1 MSMFVKRY
9 GAAQAP
15 VCKTVYEE
23 ECQTVQESLSKFYNV
38 LSFFYI
44 FHVFFRRDNAKL
56 SKKRSAELSTGSKL
70 KQLTDFTLD
79 IEMSN
84 VSKQLQNI

>member
-1 MSMFVKRY
+1 MSMFAKRY

-38 LSFFYI
+38 FCLFFM
-44 FHVFFRRDNAKL
+44 FFRRDNAKL

-84 VSKQLQNI
+84 ILKKLQNI